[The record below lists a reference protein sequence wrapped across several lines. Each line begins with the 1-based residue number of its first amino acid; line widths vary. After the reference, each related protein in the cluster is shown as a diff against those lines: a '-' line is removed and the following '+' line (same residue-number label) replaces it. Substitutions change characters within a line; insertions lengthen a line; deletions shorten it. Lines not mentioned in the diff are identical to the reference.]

1 MPSPLAPL
9 SVVVSSDRPVGAG
22 GAVDITVT
30 EYAADATPVL
40 PAASVALAVML
51 CVPFDSV
58 EVVMPNAPVVASD
71 APVPM
76 TVVPFVSYS
85 MTVLPGSAVPSIFT
99 CAKLVIPSPS
109 VPLSVVLSRESPVGA
124 AGAAVSTVTE
134 YAVDATPVFPA
145 ASVAFAVMLWVPF
158 ASADVVIMNAPVVAL
173 AMPEPSTVVPLVS
186 YSVTVLPASAVPSIF
201 TCVKLVIPSPSVPL
215 SVALSSVRPVGIAG
229 AVVSMTSVPA
239 GL

>member
-51 CVPFDSV
+51 WVPFDSV

-76 TVVPFVSYS
+76 TVVP
-85 MTVLPGSAVPSIFT
+85 
-99 CAKLVIPSPS
+99 
-109 VPLSVVLSRESPVGA
+109 
-124 AGAAVSTVTE
+124 
-134 YAVDATPVFPA
+134 
-145 ASVAFAVMLWVPF
+145 
-158 ASADVVIMNAPVVAL
+158 
-173 AMPEPSTVVPLVS
+173 LVS

-201 TCVKLVIPSPSVPL
+201 TCEKLVTPSPSVPL
-215 SVALSSVRPVGIAG
+215 SVVGSSVRPVGIAG
-229 AVVSMTSVPA
+229 AVVSMISVPA
-239 GL
+239 GLKL